1 MKKLYEA
8 DQNVLF
14 KNLKK
19 LVIDARKKKRP
30 RGTSGKLN
38 KIEIT
43 TDNRFFAYKKKSGKT
58 VEFAFKKLWAWK
70 LSGNKINIK
79 KFMEINYE

>member
-58 VEFAFKKLWAWK
+58 VEFAFKKIMGVEIIGK
-70 LSGNKINIK
+70 QNKYK
-79 KFMEINYE
+79 EVYGD